1 MEFVMKKFLLAL
13 ALTAGSAQ
21 AAWQL
26 DPAQSSLRFV
36 TVKNDV
42 VAETHSFKQLQG
54 QWADNGQFSV
64 TIPVQS
70 LDTLIPIRNERM
82 LEHLFNAKKFPQ
94 ISASGMLDAS
104 TIGALKTGAVHSEK
118 VELTLT
124 IVDQTQ
130 KVTADIS
137 VVKLADNRLLAFT
150 KAPVLVKATEFKL
163 DGGVKKLQDIAK
175 LNRIELLV
183 PVSFDV
189 QFSR

>member
-1 MEFVMKKFLLAL
+1 MEFVMKKLLLAL

-26 DPAQSSLRFV
+26 DAAQSSLRFV

-42 VAETHSFKQLQG
+42 VAETHRFNQLQG
-54 QWADNGQFSV
+54 QWADDGQFNV
-64 TIPVQS
+64 QIPVKG

-82 LEHLFNAKKFPQ
+82 QEHLFQASKFATITASGRLDSAK
-94 ISASGMLDAS
+94 ISALSSGTVA
-104 TIGALKTGAVHSEK
+104 TEA

-124 IVDQTQ
+124 LLDQTQ
-130 KVTADIS
+130 KINVELS
-137 VVKLADNRLLAFT
+137 LVKLSDNRVLAYT
-150 KAPVLVKATEFKL
+150 KAPVLIKATDFKL
-163 DGGVKKLQDIAK
+163 EAGVKKLQELAK
-175 LNRIELLV
+175 LNRIELVV

>member
-1 MEFVMKKFLLAL
+1 MKKFLLAL

>member
-1 MEFVMKKFLLAL
+1 MKKLMLAL
-13 ALTAGSAQ
+13 ALAAGSVQ

-26 DPAQSSLRFV
+26 DAQQSSLHFV

-64 TIPVQS
+64 EIPVQG

-82 LEHLFNAKKFPQ
+82 LEHLFNAKQFPA
-94 ISASGMLDAS
+94 IKATGALDTAKI
-104 TIGALKTGAVHSEK
+104 TALKTDAVHQEK
-118 VELTLT
+118 VELNLTLL
-124 IVDQTQ
+124 DQTQ
-130 KVTADIS
+130 KVTVDLS
-137 VVKLADNRLLAFT
+137 VVKLADNRVLAYT
-150 KAPVLVKATEFKL
+150 KTPVLVKATDFKL
-163 DGGVKKLQDIAK
+163 DGGVKKLQEIAK
-175 LNRIELLV
+175 LNRIELVV

>member
-1 MEFVMKKFLLAL
+1 MKKLLLAL

-26 DPAQSSLRFV
+26 DAAQSSLRFV

-42 VAETHSFKQLQG
+42 VAETHRFNQLQG
-54 QWADNGQFSV
+54 QWADDGQFNV
-64 TIPVQS
+64 QIPVKG

-82 LEHLFNAKKFPQ
+82 QEHLFQASKFATITASGRLDSAK
-94 ISASGMLDAS
+94 ISALSSGTVA
-104 TIGALKTGAVHSEK
+104 TEA

-124 IVDQTQ
+124 LLDQTQ
-130 KVTADIS
+130 KINVELS
-137 VVKLADNRLLAFT
+137 LVKLSDNRVLAYT
-150 KAPVLVKATEFKL
+150 KAPVLIKATDFKL
-163 DGGVKKLQDIAK
+163 EAGVKKLQELAK
-175 LNRIELLV
+175 LNRIELVV

>member
-1 MEFVMKKFLLAL
+1 MKKLLVAL
-13 ALTAGSAQ
+13 ALTAGYAQ
-21 AAWQL
+21 AGWQL

-36 TVKNDV
+36 SVKNDV

-54 QWADNGQFSV
+54 QWADDGQFSV
-64 TIPVQS
+64 QIPVQS
-70 LDTLIPIRNERM
+70 LDTMIPIRIERM
-82 LEHLFNAKKFPQ
+82 LEHLFNASKFPQ
-94 ISASGMLDAS
+94 IKATGTLD
-104 TIGALKTGAVHSEK
+104 TGKIGALKIGAIHSEK

-150 KAPVLVKATEFKL
+150 KAPVLVKATDFKL

-175 LNRIELLV
+175 LNRIELVV